1 MKKNLK
7 FIERLTSEIELLENL
22 INSEELEDYGRIGAE
37 QEFCLLDD
45 NYRANPINKKILK
58 GIHNDGFVTEIAKF
72 NMELNLEPLE
82 INKTCL
88 RRLEK
93 NILNK
98 MSVASKFASKFD
110 TKLILT
116 GILPTVR
123 KYDLRFDNITN
134 NQRYFELCESINKI
148 RGENYKLR
156 IRGIDELV
164 FEHDSPLVE
173 GCNTG
178 YQFHLQIGPKDFSRM
193 YNISQLISGPVL
205 AISTNSPMLFGKR
218 LWHETRIAV
227 FQQSTDTRVIGS
239 YHPGTLPRV
248 TFGNQWIDKSIIEI
262 FKEDIIRY
270 KILLKSLKKISKLDP
285 KKPKLEALSQH
296 NSTVYRW
303 NRPCYGIY
311 NNKPSLRIES
321 RMFPA
326 GPTIVDEVANSAFW
340 LGLMMFYKESNISN
354 ISEIIEFDDAR
365 TNFYSAAQ
373 QGIDCTFKW
382 FDGKRI
388 DARKLILNDLVP
400 KAAIGL
406 SNINIDPKDIDKY
419 LNIIKDR
426 ALTRKTGSRW
436 IIDSFDL
443 LSKKVSNQ
451 NALTTITSEI
461 IEKQKKNIPVHKWEL
476 AKNSVLINNPS
487 ELLVEECMDRYIYS
501 VDENESFSLA
511 LKINEWKKHDYIVVV
526 NINGKITGE
535 LTKDILENK
544 KNIQNKNN
552 LLVKELMKKN
562 PICIEPNENIS
573 NAIKLMKL
581 KKSEMIPV
589 HEKKLFI
596 GMLQKKYLLKYEFES
611 PKLLKNQEILAFE
624 DRILGNYHSGEKGK
638 TIVFMCGIHGN
649 ELSGKKALKKIFSYL
664 ENNKIDIIGNIIG
677 VQGNLKAIEKK
688 ERYIDI
694 DLNRIWT
701 KKIIDEVKKGKIKDV
716 YEYKELIKIHD
727 IMDVILK
734 KKKKKDVIIIDL
746 HNTSSAS
753 GLFTVINNTKDF
765 KLASAIQIPVIT
777 KLFNKV
783 KGSFSQYYN
792 SKNISTIVFEG
803 GAIGDPAST
812 NNHEIGIFK
821 ILESCGVIKKEDT
834 PNFITNQSNS
844 KNKKN
849 LYKVKYI
856 HLISESD
863 NFLMKPNVINFQNV
877 KKGEVLGS
885 DKNGDVISPFDG
897 KILMPLY
904 QEQGREGFYIIQN
917 EN

>member
-1 MKKNLK
+1 
-7 FIERLTSEIELLENL
+7 
-22 INSEELEDYGRIGAE
+22 
-37 QEFCLLDD
+37 
-45 NYRANPINKKILK
+45 
-58 GIHNDGFVTEIAKF
+58 
-72 NMELNLEPLE
+72 
-82 INKTCL
+82 
-88 RRLEK
+88 
-93 NILNK
+93 
-98 MSVASKFASKFD
+98 
-110 TKLILT
+110 
-116 GILPTVR
+116 
-123 KYDLRFDNITN
+123 
-134 NQRYFELCESINKI
+134 
-148 RGENYKLR
+148 
-156 IRGIDELV
+156 
-164 FEHDSPLVE
+164 
-173 GCNTG
+173 
-178 YQFHLQIGPKDFSRM
+178 
-193 YNISQLISGPVL
+193 
-205 AISTNSPMLFGKR
+205 
-218 LWHETRIAV
+218 
-227 FQQSTDTRVIGS
+227 
-239 YHPGTLPRV
+239 
-248 TFGNQWIDKSIIEI
+248 
-262 FKEDIIRY
+262 
-270 KILLKSLKKISKLDP
+270 
-285 KKPKLEALSQH
+285 
-296 NSTVYRW
+296 
-303 NRPCYGIY
+303 
-311 NNKPSLRIES
+311 
-321 RMFPA
+321 
-326 GPTIVDEVANSAFW
+326 
-340 LGLMMFYKESNISN
+340 
-354 ISEIIEFDDAR
+354 
-365 TNFYSAAQ
+365 
-373 QGIDCTFKW
+373 
-382 FDGKRI
+382 
-388 DARKLILNDLVP
+388 
-400 KAAIGL
+400 
-406 SNINIDPKDIDKY
+406 
-419 LNIIKDR
+419 
-426 ALTRKTGSRW
+426 
-436 IIDSFDL
+436 
-443 LSKKVSNQ
+443 
-451 NALTTITSEI
+451 
-461 IEKQKKNIPVHKWEL
+461 
-476 AKNSVLINNPS
+476 
-487 ELLVEECMDRYIYS
+487 
-501 VDENESFSLA
+501 
-511 LKINEWKKHDYIVVV
+511 
-526 NINGKITGE
+526 
-535 LTKDILENK
+535 
-544 KNIQNKNN
+544 
-552 LLVKELMKKN
+552 MKKN

-664 ENNKIDIIGNIIG
+664 ENNKIDIRGNIIG

-701 KKIIDEVKKGKIKDV
+701 KKIIDKVKKGKIKDV

-821 ILESCGVIKKEDT
+821 ILESCGAIKKEDT

-917 EN
+917 ENLS